1 MILVWP
7 RGYET
12 FLCSNQL
19 SMIFILLI
27 NVEMPKIVGI
37 LTFISRVN
45 TPTESFKA
53 RNTNLFH
60 RFSFY
65 EQLKYFY
72 SLIAITKTL
81 SMVTKINVFT

>member
-7 RGYET
+7 RGYKT

-27 NVEMPKIVGI
+27 NVEMSKIVGI

-45 TPTESFKA
+45 TPSESLKA
-53 RNTNLFH
+53 RNTIFFH

-65 EQLKYFY
+65 EQLKYF
-72 SLIAITKTL
+72 IA
-81 SMVTKINVFT
+81 